1 MFKLQFWKDATERA
15 VKTFA
20 QFILVLGGAEAFNV
34 FELDWQTNLGLAL
47 GGVLMSFATSIVSAG
62 ITKSD
67 TPSLIKE
74 GETGA

>member
-1 MFKLQFWKDATERA
+1 MFTKEFWKETLERA

-47 GGVLMSFATSIVSAG
+47 GGVLMSVATSIVSAG
-62 ITKSD
+62 VTKNG
-67 TPSLIKE
+67 TPSLVTIPEEK
-74 GETGA
+74 